1 MQNPEQKGGKG
12 KMKKILIVCR
22 GSREEKTISSELK
35 EDGYDV
41 QLIGVEKH
49 DFNSLDLSRFNLAVI
64 SLHPDIAATWNAYL
78 DFRQQFPGFPALVYM
93 GHHGVDRLKSAI
105 KNVLIKKKHC

>member
-1 MQNPEQKGGKG
+1 
-12 KMKKILIVCR
+12 MKKILIVSR
-22 GSREEKTISSELK
+22 GSREKTISSELK
-35 EDGYDV
+35 AGGYDV
-41 QLIGVEKH
+41 RLIGVEKL

-64 SLHPDIAATWNAYL
+64 SLHPDISATWNAYL

-105 KNVLIKKKHC
+105 KNVLIRKKHH